1 MAQLSKIYA
10 EFETAAIE
18 GATFLVDGKIS
29 PLNPTDDKKKHIYIY
44 NKIFFSIANETP
56 YDHSQEKGEDATP
69 SSSSINTDLH
79 NIRILHSLGMPELH
93 LLHTLIVSY
102 RGYRVIAQC
111 IIPGIL
117 SVDQINCSQY
127 GSIDDGKTIETNEG
141 F

>member
-29 PLNPTDDKKKHIYIY
+29 PLNPIDDKKKHIYIY

-69 SSSSINTDLH
+69 SSS
-79 NIRILHSLGMPELH
+79 
-93 LLHTLIVSY
+93 
-102 RGYRVIAQC
+102 
-111 IIPGIL
+111 
-117 SVDQINCSQY
+117 
-127 GSIDDGKTIETNEG
+127 
-141 F
+141 